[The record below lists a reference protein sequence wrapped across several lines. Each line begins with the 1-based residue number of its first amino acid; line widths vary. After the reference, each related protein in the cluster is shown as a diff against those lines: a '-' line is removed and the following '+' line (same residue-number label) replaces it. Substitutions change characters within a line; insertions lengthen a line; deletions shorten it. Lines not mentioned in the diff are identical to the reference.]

1 MRHTCHKLTYV
12 EMYPE
17 PLSTNEPG
25 GLKIIGGAFV
35 AVAFVYLLTVFA
47 FSL

>member
-1 MRHTCHKLTYV
+1 MKHSNHKLTYI

-17 PLSTNEPG
+17 PLSTNEPS
-25 GLKIIGGAFV
+25 GLAVIGGAFV
-35 AVAFVYLLTVFA
+35 AALALYLLTVFA